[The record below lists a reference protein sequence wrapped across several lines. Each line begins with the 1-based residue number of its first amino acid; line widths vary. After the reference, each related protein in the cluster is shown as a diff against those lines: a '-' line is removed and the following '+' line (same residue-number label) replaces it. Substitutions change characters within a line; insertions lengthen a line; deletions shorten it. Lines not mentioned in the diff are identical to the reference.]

1 MLSMYGVV
9 KTFYKGGVSQNF
21 LSLFIQDK
29 EQFSSISCVQ
39 YNIIIWNII
48 LRKNLNPLFVLFWRV
63 SQWFRGILNA
73 NEGADLL
80 TVAEVKNEFASDI
93 LQWEIYSKK
102 LVHCYKT
109 YMMKMLILYSAIIHF
124 LIFTRAQN
132 WFAEKYCSIKTLLA
146 GSWKMCSYA
155 SLRLCSRG
163 IDNNSL
169 ITGYL
174 SEGHM
179 LVIWMSANIN

>member
-63 SQWFRGILNA
+63 SQ
-73 NEGADLL
+73 
-80 TVAEVKNEFASDI
+80 
-93 LQWEIYSKK
+93 
-102 LVHCYKT
+102 
-109 YMMKMLILYSAIIHF
+109 
-124 LIFTRAQN
+124 
-132 WFAEKYCSIKTLLA
+132 
-146 GSWKMCSYA
+146 
-155 SLRLCSRG
+155 
-163 IDNNSL
+163 
-169 ITGYL
+169 
-174 SEGHM
+174 
-179 LVIWMSANIN
+179 